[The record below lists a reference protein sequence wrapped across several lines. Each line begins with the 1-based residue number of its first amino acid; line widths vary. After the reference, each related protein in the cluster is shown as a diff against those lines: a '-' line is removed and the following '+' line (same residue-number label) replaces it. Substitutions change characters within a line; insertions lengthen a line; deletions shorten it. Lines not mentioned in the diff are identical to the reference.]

1 MVVVGAEVMVV
12 EEAGVELVEAD
23 GVLALVVVDVAS
35 SEPQAATRRVVAKAR
50 NPRRIRGEG
59 SSMA

>member
-50 NPRRIRGEG
+50 SPRRIRGEG